1 MNNKWKKRGIFS
13 YKGKK
18 FEHLDTQVING
29 DIYMIYEENKPNTLR
44 ASINSGKI
52 NQIGRFDIKKKK
64 INLNADKKRYWS
76 GQQLTSVND
85 RIRNGSVPWNL
96 DML

>member
-1 MNNKWKKRGIFS
+1 MNDKWKKRGIFS

-18 FEHLDTQVING
+18 FEQLDTLVVDEN
-29 DIYMIYEENKPNTLR
+29 IYMIYEEKKPNTLR

-52 NQIGRFDIKKKK
+52 NQIGRFDVRKKK
-64 INLNADKKRYWS
+64 INLNADSKRYWS
-76 GQQLTSVND
+76 GQQLKSVND
-85 RIRNGSVPWNL
+85 RIMNVSVPWNL